1 MLGISSQYKMLVGA
15 LVLSKPECLQECLD
29 KHCWHVKKYKKRLT
43 IKEKKKFLK
52 IKEKKKF
59 LKIKAK
65 KKVLKSEKNVYIF
78 FKLRTKNY
86 E

>member
-52 IKEKKKF
+52 NKSKEKSFKK
-59 LKIKAK
+59 
-65 KKVLKSEKNVYIF
+65 
-78 FKLRTKNY
+78 
-86 E
+86 